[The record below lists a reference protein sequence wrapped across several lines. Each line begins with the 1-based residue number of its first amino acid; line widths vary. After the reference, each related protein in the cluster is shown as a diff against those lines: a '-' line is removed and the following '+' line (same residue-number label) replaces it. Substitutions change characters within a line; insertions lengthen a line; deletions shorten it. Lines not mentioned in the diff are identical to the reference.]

1 MRYHPTTL
9 ICVWIWL
16 ALVLPMLSLAQLGM
30 VSVILLL
37 LACGQQKAGLV
48 RMLRRNRVLLLSIL
62 ILYALMTPGDVLLSF
77 FDVIEITREGLLS
90 GGQQAL
96 RLLTLLAALVWLLG
110 TLSAPDMLRGM
121 LHLLYPLQRL
131 GLDARRIAIRLALTL
146 RYAGNYG
153 SHKISDWHA
162 EFLRVFDESQSAT
175 EAPVVMT
182 DSPMR
187 VADWLLLTIAVLL
200 FILMRIGV

>member
-1 MRYHPTTL
+1 ML
-9 ICVWIWL
+9 NL
-16 ALVLPMLSLAQLGM
+16 AALGLVG
-30 VSVILLL
+30 VVLLL
-37 LACGQQKAGLV
+37 VACGKQKAALL

-62 ILYALMTPGDVLLSF
+62 ILYALMTPGEVLFAF
-77 FDVIEITREGLLS
+77 FDVVEITREGLLS

-110 TLSAPDMLRGM
+110 TLSAQDMLRGM

-153 SHKISDWHA
+153 DHKISDWHA
-162 EFLRVFDESQSAT
+162 EFLRVFTETQDVA

-182 DSPMR
+182 DAPMR
-187 VADWLLLTIAVLL
+187 PADWLLLAVAVLL
-200 FILMRIGV
+200 FILIRVGV

>member
-1 MRYHPTTL
+1 
-9 ICVWIWL
+9 
-16 ALVLPMLSLAQLGM
+16 MLSLAQLGM

-37 LACGQQKAGLV
+37 LACGQQKAGLM
-48 RMLRRNRVLLLSIL
+48 RMLRRNRILLLSIL
-62 ILYALMTPGDVLLSF
+62 ILYALMTPGEVLLSF
-77 FDVIEITREGLLS
+77 FDVVEITREGLLS